1 MLRGIAGE
9 GVKFLSVFAGSCSG
23 GRSTRFL
30 KEVKRNMRTRFA
42 LTRKNHWIRLFLIFI
57 VLIAGCDT
65 ALTVGSRTIGVS
77 SGSFIYTDGYL
88 DTYYNYPFDKVWKAC
103 EQTLADMKASAVE
116 RERKISSGKIT
127 AIAYDEKVQIVVEY
141 VSKTQTSVSIR
152 VGVSGNNIA
161 SQLLHEKIANKLLK
175 AAIPE
180 KP

>member
-1 MLRGIAGE
+1 
-9 GVKFLSVFAGSCSG
+9 
-23 GRSTRFL
+23 
-30 KEVKRNMRTRFA
+30 MRTRIA
-42 LTRKNHWIRLFLIFI
+42 LTRKNHWIGLFLIFI

-88 DTYYNYPFDKVWKAC
+88 DTYYNYPLDKVWKAC

-116 RERKISSGKIT
+116 RERKISSGTIT
-127 AIAYDEKVQIVVEY
+127 AIAYDEKVQIVVDY

-152 VGVSGNNIA
+152 VGLSGNNIA
-161 SQLLHEKIANKLLK
+161 SQLIHEKIANKLLK
-175 AAIPE
+175 AAIAE